1 MDTLKEE
8 AVSERLAK
16 GVLSLSK
23 LKWEVGS
30 DGRRR
35 RKPGSSDAAPDYF
48 GTMAAEVGGA
58 QDGQSVKLRL
68 AGWARK
74 GKKTG
79 LPYMEIVLECDRDE
93 VRRLTLALP
102 AASETP
108 RSLDGET
115 GDDLDDL
122 PF

>member
-1 MDTLKEE
+1 M
-8 AVSERLAK
+8 SERLAK

-23 LKWEVGS
+23 LKWEVGA

-48 GTMAAEVGGA
+48 GTMGAEVGGA
-58 QDGQSVKLRL
+58 QGGQSIKLRL

-74 GKKTG
+74 SQKTG
-79 LPYMEIVLECDRDE
+79 LPYMELSLEYDRE
-93 VRRLTLALP
+93 EARRLTLALP
-102 AASETP
+102 AAEP
-108 RSLDGET
+108 APAAAEEESLE
-115 GDDLDDL
+115 DL

>member
-1 MDTLKEE
+1 M
-8 AVSERLAK
+8 SERLAK

-23 LKWEVGS
+23 LKWEVGA

-58 QDGQSVKLRL
+58 QGGQSVKLRL

-74 GKKTG
+74 SQKTG
-79 LPYMEIVLECDRDE
+79 LPYMELSLEYDRDE
-93 VRRLTLALP
+93 TRRLALTLP
-102 AASETP
+102 AADPSAPAAADET
-108 RSLDGET
+108 SLE
-115 GDDLDDL
+115 DL

>member
-1 MDTLKEE
+1 M
-8 AVSERLAK
+8 SERLAK
-16 GVLSLSK
+16 GVLCLSK
-23 LKWEVGS
+23 LKWEVGV

-35 RKPGSSDAAPDYF
+35 RKPGSADAAPDYF

-58 QDGQSVKLRL
+58 QGGQSVKLRL

-79 LPYMEIVLECDRDE
+79 LPYMELSLEFDRE
-93 VRRLTLALP
+93 ETRRLTLALP
-102 AASETP
+102 AAEP
-108 RSLDGET
+108 APAEAEESLE
-115 GDDLDDL
+115 DL

>member
-1 MDTLKEE
+1 M
-8 AVSERLAK
+8 SERLAK

-23 LKWEVGS
+23 LKWEEGA

-48 GTMAAEVGGA
+48 GTLTAEVGRACGGDA
-58 QDGQSVKLRL
+58 IKLRL

-74 GKKTG
+74 SQKTG
-79 LPYMEIVLECDRDE
+79 RPYMELSLEFDSKE
-93 VRRLTLALP
+93 LRRLALEGEAPAP
-102 AASETP
+102 AAP
-108 RSLDGET
+108 AAYDGT
-115 GDDLDDL
+115 VRPDDTCDEEL